1 MNSMRELIKM
11 EMRAFEEGSTETV
24 SVNMGDQRIRE
35 ESSRQNLATA
45 RAATSS
51 DVRSLL

>member
-1 MNSMRELIKM
+1 M

-35 ESSRQNLATA
+35 SSRQNLATA